1 MAPPRTAAGCAAAR
15 LAAARLAALAAVP
28 VPAASAASAARPA
41 MTARMPMSPS
51 PRAPHADRV
60 RAAPVR
66 PPCRRALAPLGRV
79 PALCRNQCLANQTR
93 PLSSSTMTASAPVAH
108 ANLLI
113 RGGYVLTMDT
123 AGDIPGGD
131 VYLRDGVIEAVGRNL
146 DVPHAEVIDAVGK
159 IVAPGLVDTH
169 WHLWNT
175 LLRGM
180 SDGRHTPNGPG
191 RDGYFATCV
200 GLGRHFLPGDSYAG
214 TRLAAAEAIDAGIT
228 TVHDWSHNIRG
239 LDWAEASLR
248 ALRESGLRARFSF
261 GYQAGHPNDRLMA
274 LDDLAGLA
282 AAWPSY
288 DAGGRIHLGM
298 AWRGTGG
305 SNPAMRVAPALY
317 REEIAAARE
326 LGLPVSVHACGP
338 AAAAGQVATYAEEGL
353 LGPDLQ
359 LVHLNNASA
368 AEIALAAQAGAPV
381 SVSPWT
387 ELQIGYG
394 QPVTGELLAA
404 GVPVGLSV
412 DTTMLSG
419 NADLFAVMKVTQA
432 CANGQARHEFALT
445 ARDVL
450 RLATIDGA
458 RTLGLDAVTV
468 SPPVGKRADV
478 IVVGLDSPSLGV
490 FTDPARLLVTAASP
504 RDVELVVA
512 DGMVLKRDGVITSVD
527 VPEVTRAARAALSR
541 SLD

>member
-1 MAPPRTAAGCAAAR
+1 MTSR
-15 LAAARLAALAAVP
+15 
-28 VPAASAASAARPA
+28 ASVSE
-41 MTARMPMSPS
+41 
-51 PRAPHADRV
+51 
-60 RAAPVR
+60 
-66 PPCRRALAPLGRV
+66 G
-79 PALCRNQCLANQTR
+79 
-93 PLSSSTMTASAPVAH
+93 
-108 ANLLI
+108 NLLI
-113 RGGYVLTMDT
+113 RGGYLLTMDSV
-123 AGDIPGGD
+123 GDLPGGD
-131 VYLRDGVIEAVGRNL
+131 VHLRDGVIRQIGRNL
-146 DVPHAEVIDAVGK
+146 DVPGAEVIEASGK

-169 WHLWNT
+169 WHMWNT

-180 SDGRHTPNGPG
+180 SDGWPAPEGTGRALPGGQPSAPPRGPG
-191 RDGYFATCV
+191 RGYFATCA
-200 GLGRHFLPGDSYAG
+200 GIGRHFLPGDTYAG

-228 TVHDWSHNIRG
+228 TVHDWAHNIRG
-239 LDWAEASLR
+239 LDWAEAGLR
-248 ALRESGLRARFSF
+248 ALGESGLRARFSY
-261 GYQAGHPNDRLMA
+261 GYETGHANDRLMA
-274 LDDLAGLA
+274 LDDLARIG

-288 DAGGRIHLGM
+288 HADDRIHLGV

-305 SNPAMRVAPALY
+305 SNPAMRVAPELY
-317 REEIAAARE
+317 RAEIAAARE

-338 AAAAGQVATYAEEGL
+338 AAAAGQILTHADEGL

-368 AEIALAAQAGAPV
+368 TEIALAAEAGTPV

-404 GVPVGLSV
+404 GLPVGLSV

-458 RTLGLDAVTV
+458 RTLGLDAVTG
-468 SPPVGKRADV
+468 SLTVGKRADV
-478 IVVGLDSPSLGV
+478 IMVSVDAPNLGV
-490 FTDPARLLVTAASP
+490 LTDPARLLVTAASP

-512 DGMVLKRDGVITSVD
+512 DGRILKRDGAVTALDI
-527 VPEVTRAARAALSR
+527 PQVTRSARESLAGVLSR
-541 SLD
+541 ASA

>member
-1 MAPPRTAAGCAAAR
+1 
-15 LAAARLAALAAVP
+15 
-28 VPAASAASAARPA
+28 
-41 MTARMPMSPS
+41 MT
-51 PRAPHADRV
+51 
-60 RAAPVR
+60 
-66 PPCRRALAPLGRV
+66 
-79 PALCRNQCLANQTR
+79 
-93 PLSSSTMTASAPVAH
+93 SSASAPGAG
-108 ANLLI
+108 LLI
-113 RGGYVLTMDT
+113 RGGYVLTMDS
-123 AGDIPGGD
+123 AGDLAGGD
-131 VYLRDGVIEAVGRNL
+131 VHLRDGVIRQVGRNL
-146 DVPHAEVIDAVGK
+146 DAPGAEVIDAAGK

-169 WHLWNT
+169 WHMWNT

-180 SDGRHTPNGPG
+180 SDGRPAHDGPDG
-191 RDGYFATCV
+191 GGYFATCV
-200 GLGRHFLPGDSYAG
+200 GIGRHFLPGDTYAG

-228 TVHDWSHNIRG
+228 TVHDWAHNVRG
-239 LDWAEASLR
+239 RDWAEAGLR
-248 ALRESGLRARFSF
+248 ALGESGLRARFSY
-261 GYQAGHPNDRLMA
+261 GYATGHANDQLMA
-274 LDDLAGLA
+274 LDDLAA
-282 AAWPSY
+282 IRSAWPSY
-288 DAGGRIHLGM
+288 HADDRIHLGV

-305 SNPAMRVAPALY
+305 SNPAMRVAPGLY
-317 REEIAAARE
+317 RAEIAAARD

-338 AAAAGQVATYAEEGL
+338 AASAGQVRTYADAGL

-368 AEIALAAQAGAPV
+368 AEIALAAEAGTPV

-404 GVPVGLSV
+404 GLPVGLSV

-458 RTLGLDAVTV
+458 RTLGLGAVTG
-468 SPPVGKRADV
+468 SLAPGKRADV
-478 IVVGLDSPSLGV
+478 IVVSADSPSLGV
-490 FTDPARLLVTAASP
+490 LTDPARLLVTAATP

-512 DGMVLKRDGVITSVD
+512 DGRVLKRDGVVTAVD
-527 VPEVTRAARAALSR
+527 VSDVTRSARESLAGVLSR
-541 SLD
+541 ASA

>member
-1 MAPPRTAAGCAAAR
+1 
-15 LAAARLAALAAVP
+15 
-28 VPAASAASAARPA
+28 
-41 MTARMPMSPS
+41 MT
-51 PRAPHADRV
+51 
-60 RAAPVR
+60 
-66 PPCRRALAPLGRV
+66 
-79 PALCRNQCLANQTR
+79 T
-93 PLSSSTMTASAPVAH
+93 SAPVSRAD
-108 ANLLI
+108 LLI
-113 RGGYVLTMDT
+113 RGGYVLTMDP

-131 VYLRDGVIEAVGRNL
+131 VHLRDGVIREIGRNL
-146 DVPHAEVIDAVGK
+146 DVPGAEVLDAAGK

-169 WHLWNT
+169 WHMWNT

-180 SDGRHTPNGPG
+180 SDGRPTPAGPDRG
-191 RDGYFATCV
+191 GYFATCV
-200 GLGRHFLPGDSYAG
+200 ALGRHFRPDDSYAG

-228 TVHDWSHNIRG
+228 TVHDWAHNIRG
-239 LDWAEASLR
+239 LDWAEAGLR

-261 GYQAGHPNDRLMA
+261 GYQTGHANDRLMA
-274 LDDLAGLA
+274 LDDLARLA
-282 AAWPSY
+282 ATWPSRSA
-288 DAGGRIHLGM
+288 DGRIHLGM

-305 SNPAMRVAPALY
+305 SNPAMRVAPQLY
-317 REEIAAARE
+317 REEIAAARG
-326 LGLPVSVHACGP
+326 LGLPVTVHACGP
-338 AAAAGQVATYAEEGL
+338 AAAAGQVATYSDAGL

-359 LVHLNNASA
+359 LVHMNNASA
-368 AEIALAAQAGAPV
+368 TEVALAAQAGAPV

-419 NADLFAVMKVTQA
+419 NADLFAVMKVTHA
-432 CANGQARHEFALT
+432 CVNGQARHEFALT

-458 RTLGLDAVTV
+458 RTLGLGAVTG
-468 SPPVGKRADV
+468 SLTVGKRADV

-512 DGMVLKRDGVITSVD
+512 DGRVLKRDGVVTALD
-527 VPEVTRAARAALSR
+527 VREVTRSAGAALSGVLARAAA
-541 SLD
+541 

>member
-1 MAPPRTAAGCAAAR
+1 
-15 LAAARLAALAAVP
+15 
-28 VPAASAASAARPA
+28 
-41 MTARMPMSPS
+41 
-51 PRAPHADRV
+51 
-60 RAAPVR
+60 
-66 PPCRRALAPLGRV
+66 
-79 PALCRNQCLANQTR
+79 
-93 PLSSSTMTASAPVAH
+93 MTASAPVSH
-108 ANLLI
+108 PDLLI
-113 RGGYVLTMDT
+113 RGGYVLTMDV

-131 VYLRDGVIEAVGRNL
+131 VHLRDGVIAAVGRNL
-146 DVPHAEVIDAVGK
+146 DVPRAEVVDAVGK

-180 SDGRHTPNGPG
+180 SDGRPTPVGPG
-191 RDGYFATCV
+191 RSGYFATCV
-200 GLGRHFLPGDSYAG
+200 ELGRHFLPGDSYAG

-261 GYQAGHPNDRLMA
+261 GYQAGHPNGRLMA
-274 LDDLAGLA
+274 LDDLGRLA
-282 AAWPSY
+282 AAWPAY
-288 DAGGRIHLGM
+288 GADGRIRLGM

-338 AAAAGQVATYAEEGL
+338 AAAAGQVATYADEGL

-432 CANGQARHEFALT
+432 CANGQACHEFALT

-458 RTLGLDAVTV
+458 RTLGLDAVTG
-468 SPPVGKRADV
+468 SLTAGKRADV

-512 DGMVLKRDGVITSVD
+512 DGRVLKRDGVLTALD
-527 VPEVTRAARAALSR
+527 VREVTRAARASLSGVLAR
-541 SLD
+541 ADA

>member
-1 MAPPRTAAGCAAAR
+1 
-15 LAAARLAALAAVP
+15 
-28 VPAASAASAARPA
+28 
-41 MTARMPMSPS
+41 
-51 PRAPHADRV
+51 
-60 RAAPVR
+60 
-66 PPCRRALAPLGRV
+66 
-79 PALCRNQCLANQTR
+79 
-93 PLSSSTMTASAPVAH
+93 MTASAPVSH

-113 RGGYVLTMDT
+113 HGGYVMTMDP

-131 VYLRDGVIEAVGRNL
+131 VHVCDGVIKAVGRNL
-146 DVPHAEVIDAVGK
+146 DVPGADVVDAAGK

-180 SDGRHTPNGPG
+180 SDGRPAPG
-191 RDGYFATCV
+191 GGYLPGERPPWPPEVRPIATRSYRTDQSGYFATCV

-261 GYQAGHPNDRLMA
+261 GYEAGHPNDRLIA
-274 LDDLAGLA
+274 LDDLARLA
-282 AAWPSY
+282 GAWPSY
-288 DAGGRIHLGM
+288 GAGGRIHLGM

-305 SNPAMRVAPALY
+305 SNPAMRVPPALY
-317 REEIAAARE
+317 REEIAAARG

-338 AAAAGQVATYAEEGL
+338 AAAAGQVATYADEGL

-404 GVPVGLSV
+404 GIPVGLSV

-432 CANGQARHEFALT
+432 CGNGRARHEFALT

-458 RTLGLDAVTV
+458 RTLGLDAVTG
-468 SPPVGKRADV
+468 SLTAGKRADV
-478 IVVGLDSPSLGV
+478 IVVCLDSPSLGV

-512 DGMVLKRDGVITSVD
+512 DGRVLKRDGVITAVD
-527 VPEVTRAARAALSR
+527 VPEVTSAARASLSGVLAR
-541 SLD
+541 ADA